1 MDRYQDPAVV
11 DETVVTRPVT
21 DRSRIT
27 GARSVTR
34 PATSGT
40 QPLVEAKTLDWTA
53 VVASVVSGLAVA
65 LMLVILGAATG
76 LIAGD
81 EGTSANDA
89 AGILGAVGAWSV
101 VAMVLGAFVGSL
113 LGGRLARW
121 LDRGS
126 LGYHALAS
134 WGLATLLTVVL
145 ASLVSIGFATA
156 TNSAANTATAADVT
170 TNGQA
175 TDGAAGAAA
184 NAEATADANDGTP
197 EGQTG
202 ENANSAAETTEET
215 ANVLGGAGLG
225 LFLTMVLTLAAS
237 GAGWWIGSRKRLLDI
252 EREPDESRVVAG

>member
-1 MDRYQDPAVV
+1 MDRIHDHNEVRDDVAI
-11 DETVVTRPVT
+11 TRPVT
-21 DRSRIT
+21 ARSRIT
-27 GARSVTR
+27 GTRAVER
-34 PATSGT
+34 PAMDGVPIIERRS
-40 QPLVEAKTLDWTA
+40 LDWAA
-53 VVASVVSGLAVA
+53 VIASVVSGLAVT

-101 VAMVLGAFVGSL
+101 VAMVIGAFVGSV

-126 LGYHALAS
+126 LGYHALTS

-156 TNSAANTATAADVT
+156 ANSAANTTAAADSV
-170 TNGQA
+170 TNGAA
-175 TDGAAGAAA
+175 TDGAA
-184 NAEATADANDGTP
+184 ATAGTTAGETDGTP
-197 EGQTG
+197 EGRTG
-202 ENANSAAETTEET
+202 ENADSAAETADET
-215 ANVLGGAGLG
+215 TNALGGAGLG
-225 LFLTMVLTLAAS
+225 LFLSMILTLVAS

-252 EREPDESRVVAG
+252 EREPQETRAAA

>member
-1 MDRYQDPAVV
+1 MDRIDDPNLVTDDAAI
-11 DETVVTRPVT
+11 TRPVT
-21 DRSRIT
+21 ARSRIT
-27 GARSVTR
+27 GTRTVAR
-34 PATSGT
+34 PASSS
-40 QPLVEAKTLDWTA
+40 VEPYVESRSLDWHA
-53 VVASVVSGLAVA
+53 VVASVVAGLAVA

-76 LIAGD
+76 LIAGN
-81 EGTSANDA
+81 EGTDVGDA
-89 AGILGAVGAWSV
+89 AGILGAIGAWSV

-134 WGLATLLTVVL
+134 WGLATLLTVAL

-156 TNSAANTATAADVT
+156 TNSAANTATAADTT

-175 TDGAAGAAA
+175 TEGAAA
-184 NAEATADANDGTP
+184 TAAATNGETEGTP

-202 ENANSAAETTEET
+202 TNADSAAKN
-215 ANVLGGAGLG
+215 ADDAADALGGAGLG
-225 LFLTMVLTLAAS
+225 LFFTMLLTLAAS

-252 EREPDESRVVAG
+252 EREPVDSRVAVS

>member
-11 DETVVTRPVT
+11 GDDTTITRPVT
-21 DRSRIT
+21 ERSRIT
-27 GARSVTR
+27 GARTVAR
-34 PATSGT
+34 PAPGDV
-40 QPLVEAKTLDWTA
+40 PPFVEARSLDWHA

-81 EGTSANDA
+81 EGTSANDV

-101 VAMVLGAFVGSL
+101 VAMIIGAFVGSL

-126 LGYHALAS
+126 LGYHAFAS

-145 ASLVSIGFATA
+145 ASLVSIGFATS
-156 TNSAANTATAADVT
+156 TNSAANTATAADAT

-175 TDGAAGAAA
+175 TEGAAA
-184 NAEATADANDGTP
+184 TAAATAGETDGTP

-202 ENANSAAETTEET
+202 ENADSAAESTDEATN
-215 ANVLGGAGLG
+215 ALGGAGLG
-225 LFLTMVLTLAAS
+225 LFLTMLLTLVAS

-252 EREPDESRVVAG
+252 EREPEDTRVVAH